1 LGLRGHTAEAV
12 LLNHTG
18 FVELSVMCVCVR
30 ERERER
36 ERDCGCMRVKAKR
49 TVGMS
54 VCITPPVTFTH
65 GGNEAVMAASMWIWL
80 IFK

>member
-1 LGLRGHTAEAV
+1 MGLRGHTAEAV

-18 FVELSVMCVCVR
+18 FVELSEMC
-30 ERERER
+30 ERERKNER
-36 ERDCGCMRVKAKR
+36 ERLWVYARVKAER

-65 GGNEAVMAASMWIWL
+65 GGNEAVMAASMWTWL

>member
-12 LLNHTG
+12 LLNRTG
-18 FVELSVMCVCVR
+18 FVELSVMCVCMCV
-30 ERERER
+30 R
-36 ERDCGCMRVKAKR
+36 ERDCGCVRVKAKR